1 VRDFFIHNAVYWLE
15 EYHFDGLRLD
25 AVHAIQDDST
35 PDILME
41 LATTVRRTFCSKR
54 YSHLILE
61 NDDNAAH
68 YLNRIS
74 GTSAYDAQWND
85 DIHHVCHVLTS
96 GESDGYYSDYADRPA
111 KLLGKCL
118 TEGFLFQG
126 QASAYRN
133 GKHRGEPSRD
143 LPPSSFVN
151 FLQNHDQVGNR
162 AFGERISSYARPDAV
177 KAVMA
182 ILLLAPSPPLLFM
195 GEEFAAST
203 PFLFFCDF
211 EGDLAKAVRDGR
223 RAEFAK
229 FRQFRD
235 AATRDRI
242 PDPNAEG
249 TFLASKLDWD
259 SQKKSQHME
268 WLNFYSHLLALRKRE
283 IVPLLREIG
292 GNSRKTSYTSSQ
304 ANGLNA
310 CWHLDNKTLKLQ
322 ANLSDDISSFEPSG
336 RGLIYSTFAINQT
349 GGMPPWSV
357 AWFVNQ

>member
-1 VRDFFIHNAVYWLE
+1 
-15 EYHFDGLRLD
+15 
-25 AVHAIQDDST
+25 
-35 PDILME
+35 
-41 LATTVRRTFCSKR
+41 
-54 YSHLILE
+54 
-61 NDDNAAH
+61 
-68 YLNRIS
+68 
-74 GTSAYDAQWND
+74 
-85 DIHHVCHVLTS
+85 
-96 GESDGYYSDYADRPA
+96 
-111 KLLGKCL
+111 
-118 TEGFLFQG
+118 
-126 QASAYRN
+126 
-133 GKHRGEPSRD
+133 
-143 LPPSSFVN
+143 
-151 FLQNHDQVGNR
+151 
-162 AFGERISSYARPDAV
+162 
-177 KAVMA
+177 
-182 ILLLAPSPPLLFM
+182 LLLAPSPPLLFM

-268 WLNFYSHLLALRKRE
+268 WFNFYSHLLALRKRE
-283 IVPLLREIG
+283 IVPLLRDVG
-292 GNSRKTSYTSSQ
+292 GNSRKTSYTTSQ